1 MEVDGRAFL
10 DVAMLVGPT
19 TVFHFFIAML
29 LNTNVPASRSTARH
43 SIGRDS
49 AGRGGQPDLGQAP
62 KSQPWPGQRYSGADR
77 H

>member
-29 LNTNVPASRSTARH
+29 LNTNVRGLSLYRPALHR
-43 SIGRDS
+43 
-49 AGRGGQPDLGQAP
+49 
-62 KSQPWPGQRYSGADR
+62 PG
-77 H
+77 